1 MEKKRA
7 YKREY
12 GKART
17 AKRNADPEV
26 IKTREQR
33 EHLSKLRKMTIAEL
47 EVLAESDSDAAL
59 VLEKRR
65 AKNEI
70 CNRKNAERRKAERE
84 AHPEKYPVRKVLTE
98 EGKKEKQKIYSKK
111 SQLRRKQQYAEL
123 KEKAKADPEAEYDEY
138 AAKKLQKHDER
149 QKKYNAMRRD
159 KQVAE

>member
-70 CNRKNAERRKAERE
+70 
-84 AHPEKYPVRKVLTE
+84 TI
-98 EGKKEKQKIYSKK
+98 GKMQNVAK
-111 SQLRRKQQYAEL
+111 L
-123 KEKAKADPEAEYDEY
+123 KEKHIRKST
-138 AAKKLQKHDER
+138 R
-149 QKKYNAMRRD
+149 
-159 KQVAE
+159 

>member
-1 MEKKRA
+1 MEQEEKQIEERRERQRREAMRKASSKHRKSIKKLKEDAKTDPEATKEYEKVLEKKRA

-12 GKART
+12 GEART

-26 IKTREQR
+26 IKAREQR

-70 CNRKNAERRKAERE
+70 CNRRTSEQQ
-84 AHPEKYPVRKVLTE
+84 
-98 EGKKEKQKIYSKK
+98 KQI
-111 SQLRRKQQYAEL
+111 
-123 KEKAKADPEAEYDEY
+123 EYLDVT
-138 AAKKLQKHDER
+138 Q
-149 QKKYNAMRRD
+149 
-159 KQVAE
+159 